1 MNYSKEDFRAL
12 FQAKFD
18 YNKWFAMLR
27 DFFKAD
33 ELRTTA
39 EPISDP
45 ADCDKGCYI
54 GAINTSDSY
63 RIGLFYYEIGHSNVA
78 RKKVGLRNLVRTFIN
93 SKWGQFDAALAVFS
107 DGKHWRLSLISDI
120 KGEATAV
127 KRYTFVF
134 GEKDN
139 LYRTAIERFA
149 LIRSEGPSFEV
160 LKKAFSVEALTEE
173 FFGLYKEHYERFCDF
188 IYQNAD
194 DRRYFGPEF
203 AQWNSNE
210 DSQKYIR
217 DYVKNLMGRIVFLQF
232 LQKKGWMGV
241 PTDRNDWAGGDPYFM
256 QHLYDYAT
264 EAQKEDFLDQV
275 LEPLFF
281 NCLNVLR
288 PNDVFDT
295 NVNGIGTVKVP
306 YLNGEL
312 FEQKEEDKAQSK
324 FPKKYFHDLLNLF
337 LQYNFTIDE
346 NDPNDA
352 EIGVDPEMLGKIFEN
367 LLEDNKDKGAF
378 YTPKEIVRYMCK
390 ESLIS
395 YLCSNNGV
403 EHADSI
409 KTLVNNHQLTDKLQ
423 EDVQTCECL
432 NKHLRNVKVC
442 DPAIGSG
449 AFPMGL
455 MNEIFACRSVLH
467 ENIEETDEETS
478 GQIKR
483 EIIQNNIY
491 GVDIEQGAVDIARLR
506 FWLALVVDS
515 VKPEPLP
522 NLDYKIM
529 QGNSLVE
536 SYKGLDLSNLLHN
549 NSLFVAPKAE
559 ELGKYMKRYFRATDN
574 EEKRQ
579 LRENIDFAVKQ
590 CIDAAGIKD
599 TVELPNT
606 DFFLWH
612 TYFHDVFKEGG
623 FDIVIGNPPY
633 LRIQGIRKSDFAFAD
648 LLGQTFTSATGSFD
662 LYVCFAEQA
671 LNMIQQKGVVNFIMP
686 VKWTNA
692 AFGKGLRKV
701 VASRKAMSRIIN
713 FSEYQV
719 FNASTYTGLQWFIP
733 ESEHLDYNEL
743 KSDLKT
749 NDELNTYL
757 QGLNDFG
764 QIDASS
770 LTSDAWVLTQGAIT
784 AVLQKLNEQPRRV
797 SDVFSKIF
805 QGLATSKDPVYFLNH
820 CREEND
826 IVYGWSAELDK
837 EVAVEKGIVRPLLKG
852 DDVHRYDDIKTE
864 RVVIFPYERKPDSKV
879 VLMKEDYLSQ
889 DFPKAYSYLKEC
901 EDVLK
906 AREHGRFDI
915 KGEWFQF
922 GRKQGMDAA
931 DNEKLVAPDI
941 SMGGNFA
948 YDVNG
953 QFYQTTTIYGYL
965 RKEGVKD
972 SYKFLL
978 ALLNSTLC
986 WRFLVNTGTVLANG
1000 YFRYKPDYIKPFPIP
1015 AYEAVQNIES
1025 RITTLVDNI
1034 LYSKRLDP
1042 SADTTADEQEIDRLV
1057 YHLYGLTYDEVK
1069 IVDPETPITE
1079 EEYTKEA

>member
-1 MNYSKEDFRAL
+1 
-12 FQAKFD
+12 
-18 YNKWFAMLR
+18 MLK
-27 DFFKAD
+27 DFFKVD
-33 ELRTTA
+33 ELRNTA

-45 ADCDKGCYI
+45 ADCDKGYYI

-93 SKWGQFDAALAVFS
+93 PNWGQFDAALAVFS
-107 DGKHWRLSLISDI
+107 DGKRWRLSLISDI
-120 KGEATAV
+120 KGEATAA

-134 GEKDN
+134 GEQDN
-139 LYRTAIERFA
+139 LYRTAIERFS

-173 FFGLYKEHYERFCDF
+173 FFGLYKDHYERFCDF

-203 AQWNSNE
+203 AEWNRNK
-210 DSQKYIR
+210 DSQKFIR

-232 LQKKGWMGV
+232 VQKKGWMGV
-241 PTDRNDWAGGDPYFM
+241 PTDRNDWVGGDPYFM

-264 EAQKEDFLDQV
+264 EEQKDDFLDEV

-295 NVNGIGTVKVP
+295 KVKGIGVVKVP

-312 FEQKEEDKAQSK
+312 FEQKEVDKVQSK

-403 EHADSI
+403 KHADSI
-409 KTLVNNHQLTDKLQ
+409 KVLVNNHQLTPKLQ
-423 EDVQTCECL
+423 EDVKTCERL

-467 ENIEETDEETS
+467 ENIEETNDETS

-529 QGNSLVE
+529 QGNSLIE
-536 SYKGLDLSNLLHN
+536 SYKGLDLANLLHN
-549 NSLFVAPKAE
+549 DNLFVATKAD
-559 ELGKYMKRYFRATDN
+559 ELGKYMKNYFRATDN
-574 EEKRQ
+574 EEKRK
-579 LRENIDFAVKQ
+579 LRNQIDFTVKQ
-590 CIDAAGIKD
+590 CIYAAGIQD
-599 TVELPNT
+599 TIELPNT

-633 LRIQGIRKSDFAFAD
+633 VQLSKLPNVSEYYKNTLRSTYGTSGGRLNLFIFMLHQAINIANENGVITFIIPNTILTQEYYKDTRELILKHHLRTIVDYNDMEFDNAVVENVTLVISNDSSNDNSVQIFSCKGHNVEFVKSISSEKFKK
-648 LLGQTFTSATGSFD
+648 
-662 LYVCFAEQA
+662 
-671 LNMIQQKGVVNFIMP
+671 QKGFIFNINSNDFVDRLFENSTP
-686 VKWTNA
+686 LSELCNINQAIALKGDKSLSVKNEYSN
-692 AFGKGLRKV
+692 GYYKV
-701 VASRKAMSRIIN
+701 LDGRNIGRYSIDWGVL
-713 FSEYQV
+713 Y
-719 FNASTYTGLQWFIP
+719 
-733 ESEHLDYNEL
+733 LDYDVERIHSC
-743 KSDLKT
+743 KRKDIFECK
-749 NDELNTYL
+749 E
-757 QGLNDFG
+757 
-764 QIDASS
+764 
-770 LTSDAWVLTQGAIT
+770 
-784 AVLQKLNEQPRRV
+784 KLFFRRV
-797 SDVFSKIF
+797 SAN
-805 QGLATSKDPVYFLNH
+805 LMAT
-820 CREEND
+820 
-826 IVYGWSAELDK
+826 
-837 EVAVEKGIVRPLLKG
+837 
-852 DDVHRYDDIKTE
+852 YDDSQYFALNTL
-864 RVVIFPYERKPDSKV
+864 VVITP
-879 VLMKEDYLSQ
+879 KE
-889 DFPKAYSYLKEC
+889 KC
-901 EDVLK
+901 N
-906 AREHGRFDI
+906 I
-915 KGEWFQF
+915 KY
-922 GRKQGMDAA
+922 
-931 DNEKLVAPDI
+931 I
-941 SMGGNFA
+941 
-948 YDVNG
+948 
-953 QFYQTTTIYGYL
+953 
-965 RKEGVKD
+965 
-972 SYKFLL
+972 L
-978 ALLNSTLC
+978 ALFNSTLM
-986 WRFLVNTGTVLANG
+986 N
-1000 YFRYKPDYIKPFPIP
+1000 YIYKNKFKSTKKVFSEIQARSVGELPIKSD
-1015 AYEAVQNIES
+1015 E
-1025 RITTLVDNI
+1025 
-1034 LYSKRLDP
+1034 LYSPLIINLVERII
-1042 SADTTADEQEIDRLV
+1042 SAKKSCSLTETSEEEQEIDRLV

-1069 IVDPETPITE
+1069 IVDPETTITE
-1079 EEYTKEA
+1079 EEYNNGSYL

>member
-1 MNYSKEDFRAL
+1 MNYSKDDFKAL

-18 YNKWFAMLR
+18 YNKWSVMLK

-45 ADCDKGCYI
+45 ADCDKGYYI

-93 SKWGQFDAALAVFS
+93 PNWGQFDAALAVFS
-107 DGKHWRLSLISDI
+107 DGKRWRLSLISDI
-120 KGEATAV
+120 KGEATAA

-149 LIRSEGPSFEV
+149 LIRSEGPSFEA

-173 FFGLYKEHYERFCDF
+173 FFGLYKDHYERFCDF

-203 AQWNSNE
+203 AQWNSNK

-232 LQKKGWMGV
+232 VQKKGWMGV
-241 PTDRNDWAGGDPYFM
+241 PTDRNDWTGGDPYFM

-264 EAQKEDFLDQV
+264 EEQKEDFLDEV

-288 PNDVFDT
+288 PGDVFDT
-295 NVNGIGTVKVP
+295 NVKGIGTVKVP

-312 FEQKEEDKAQSK
+312 FEQKEVDKAQSK

-390 ESLIS
+390 ESLIA
-395 YLCSNNGV
+395 YLCSNNGAK
-403 EHADSI
+403 HADSI
-409 KTLVNNHQLTDKLQ
+409 KTLVNNHQLTAKLQ
-423 EDVQTCECL
+423 KDVKTCERL

-467 ENIEETDEETS
+467 ENIEETNEETS

-529 QGNSLVE
+529 QGNSLIE
-536 SYKGLDLSNLLHN
+536 SYKGLDLSNLLHSDN
-549 NSLFVAPKAE
+549 LFVATKAE
-559 ELGKYMKRYFRATDN
+559 ELGKYMKNYFRATDN
-574 EEKRQ
+574 EEKRK
-579 LRENIDFAVKQ
+579 LRNQIDFTVKQ
-590 CIDAAGIKD
+590 CIYAAGIQD
-599 TVELPNT
+599 TIELPNT

-623 FDIVIGNPPY
+623 FDIVIANPPY
-633 LRIQGIRKSDFAFAD
+633 KIIGEKEKSIFSRLDYI
-648 LLGQTFTSATGSFD
+648 LEGHVD
-662 LYVCFAEQA
+662 LYEIF
-671 LNMIQQKGVVNFIMP
+671 IQQGMKIL
-686 VKWTNA
+686 KL
-692 AFGKGLRKV
+692 FGTMVYINPNTLLSNLNSKNLRKKIIADYGLR
-701 VASRKAMSRIIN
+701 MIDN
-713 FSEYQV
+713 F
-719 FNASTYTGLQWFIP
+719 
-733 ESEHLDYNEL
+733 
-743 KSDLKT
+743 KM
-749 NDELNTYL
+749 
-757 QGLNDFG
+757 
-764 QIDASS
+764 
-770 LTSDAWVLTQGAIT
+770 
-784 AVLQKLNEQPRRV
+784 
-797 SDVFSKIF
+797 DVFSEPTVHTCIMHYKKGESYTQIAVRKGIETSEELKKDIDFELLVKDISATDNYTFDVTIDNEARNIFNKTAIYPKLGELCYLRQCIKTGNDKVYVCKSVEQMPEPWKKTLRGKGIDRYCIKENDVYLKYGNWLARNWANTTFYERSKIAIREA
-805 QGLATSKDPVYFLNH
+805 GNRITACLDTDNRYFLSSIFAIYPK
-820 CREEND
+820 EEY
-826 IVYGWSAELDK
+826 I
-837 EVAVEKGIVRPLLKG
+837 
-852 DDVHRYDDIKTE
+852 
-864 RVVIFPYERKPDSKV
+864 
-879 VLMKEDYLSQ
+879 EDNL
-889 DFPKAYSYLKEC
+889 A
-901 EDVLK
+901 
-906 AREHGRFDI
+906 
-915 KGEWFQF
+915 
-922 GRKQGMDAA
+922 
-931 DNEKLVAPDI
+931 
-941 SMGGNFA
+941 
-948 YDVNG
+948 
-953 QFYQTTTIYGYL
+953 
-965 RKEGVKD
+965 
-972 SYKFLL
+972 FLL
-978 ALLNSTLC
+978 GILNSTFATYYIRKIAFELTAGAFTKM
-986 WRFLVNTGTVLANG
+986 RTNQLA
-1000 YFRYKPDYIKPFPIP
+1000 RLPIP
-1015 AYEAVQNIES
+1015 AWNTDAQKPVA
-1025 RITTLVDNI
+1025 TLVYQI
-1034 LYSKRLDP
+1034 I
-1042 SADTTADEQEIDRLV
+1042 SAKKHNLLSDTTDDEQEIDRLV

-1069 IVDPETPITE
+1069 IVDPETPITK
-1079 EEYTKEA
+1079 EEYTKEG

>member
-1 MNYSKEDFRAL
+1 MNYSKDDFKAL

-18 YNKWFAMLR
+18 YTKWFAMLK

-45 ADCDKGCYI
+45 ADCDKGFYI

-93 SKWGQFDAALAVFS
+93 PNWGQFDAALAVFS
-107 DGKHWRLSLISDI
+107 DGEHWRLSLISDI
-120 KGEATAV
+120 KGEATAA

-149 LIRSEGPSFEV
+149 LIRSEGPSFET

-188 IYQNAD
+188 IYRNAD
-194 DRRYFGPEF
+194 DPRFFGPEF

-241 PTDRNDWAGGDPYFM
+241 PTDRNDWTGGDPYFM

-264 EAQKEDFLDQV
+264 EEQKEDFLDEV

-281 NCLNVLR
+281 NCLNALR

-312 FEQKEEDKAQSK
+312 FEQKEVDKAQSK

-403 EHADSI
+403 KHADSI

-423 EDVQTCECL
+423 EDVKTCELL

-506 FWLALVVDS
+506 FWLALMVDS

-529 QGNSLVE
+529 QGNSLIE
-536 SYKGLDLSNLLHN
+536 SYKGLDLSNLLHSN
-549 NSLFVAPKAE
+549 NLFVAPQAE

-574 EEKRQ
+574 EEKRK
-579 LRENIDFAVKQ
+579 LRNQIDFTIKQ
-590 CIDAAGIKD
+590 CIYAAGIQD
-599 TVELPNT
+599 TVELPNS

-633 LRIQGIRKSDFAFAD
+633 VNIQLIPEEQKKCYQKQFACFVRRSDLFSAFIEHALITLSSSKGVVSFIVPSVVHSNLSFQKLRNLFLDNHWLAEVCYTGGKVFHGPTVDTTILRLCKNTVDDVVIKNALDFSNPLAYTVKASSFKDQNNIISITDRATVSLLDKLFNPHTSLDSVVKVFQGIVTGNNPAFIFDSEGEAINNGID
-648 LLGQTFTSATGSFD
+648 QELLHTLCHGRDIEKYAVRSRERRI
-662 LYVCFAEQA
+662 LY
-671 LNMIQQKGVVNFIMP
+671 LNNDIEISNYPNTEAWLLQFKDKLESRREAQKGVIS
-686 VKWTNA
+686 WY
-692 AFGKGLRKV
+692 
-701 VASRKAMSRIIN
+701 S
-713 FSEYQV
+713 
-719 FNASTYTGLQWFIP
+719 LQWPRIKSELDLQEKIWIQRTRN
-733 ESEHLDYNEL
+733 ES
-743 KSDLKT
+743 LKT
-749 NDELNTYL
+749 RLVATLDNCSAYTSEGILN
-757 QGLNDFG
+757 
-764 QIDASS
+764 
-770 LTSDAWVLTQGAIT
+770 IT
-784 AVLQKLNEQPRRV
+784 PK
-797 SDVFSKIF
+797 
-805 QGLATSKDPVYFLNH
+805 SKDV
-820 CREEND
+820 
-826 IVYGWSAELDK
+826 S
-837 EVAVEKGIVRPLLKG
+837 LKFILG
-852 DDVHRYDDIKTE
+852 
-864 RVVIFPYERKPDSKV
+864 
-879 VLMKEDYLSQ
+879 
-889 DFPKAYSYLKEC
+889 
-901 EDVLK
+901 
-906 AREHGRFDI
+906 
-915 KGEWFQF
+915 
-922 GRKQGMDAA
+922 
-931 DNEKLVAPDI
+931 
-941 SMGGNFA
+941 
-948 YDVNG
+948 
-953 QFYQTTTIYGYL
+953 
-965 RKEGVKD
+965 
-972 SYKFLL
+972 
-978 ALLNSTLC
+978 LLNSKLMNYLFSTKYL
-986 WRFLVNTGTVLANG
+986 NLA
-1000 YFRYKPDYIKPFPIP
+1000 IKAEYLKQLRIP
-1015 AYEAVQNIES
+1015 CTEDAKIA
-1025 RITTLVDNI
+1025 TLVDKI
-1034 LYSKRLDP
+1034 LSAKRLDI
-1042 SADTTADEQEIDRLV
+1042 SANTFVEEQEIDRLV

-1079 EEYTKEA
+1079 EEYTNPSFTGENV